1 MYNLIF
7 KTAFLSLI
15 RRKLR
20 TTLVILMIAISL
32 WGLLF
37 MQGIYEGMT
46 QQMITNAI
54 KSDSGHLSIYNKD
67 FRKEKSLELQMI
79 DTKNIENIIKKEKH
93 IKSYTKRVLTNGLVA
108 TANYSRAAQ
117 IYGIDL
123 KSEKIHSSLDKYIK
137 DGIYKFTDK
146 TPNSRFSKKNNGA
159 IVGFKLAKKL
169 KLKIGK
175 KIILT
180 AQDIDNEVTSISLKV
195 KAIIKTSNMAIDE
208 RGIFIDINQAKKFLN
223 IKGVHQIS
231 IIFNDEKNIIEFQ
244 NKLKDKTK
252 QYSVLRWD
260 QLYPALLQGRAM
272 MEQFNLISYAL
283 VFFTVAIGIFG
294 VILVSVLER
303 LREFG
308 ILRAIG
314 TKFSILAKIIF
325 LESFIIGIIGFI
337 LGSVLGGATL
347 YYFSIYGLDLSS
359 FSDVLD
365 EFGMDAITYAV
376 IKIDYF
382 ITAFLSVIIATFLS
396 VLFPLRVLKKSK
408 VVDVING

>member
-7 KTAFLSLI
+7 KTAYLSLI
-15 RRKLR
+15 RRKVR
-20 TTLVILMIAISL
+20 TILVILMIATSL

-46 QQMITNAI
+46 EQMITNAI
-54 KSDSGHLSIYNKD
+54 KSDSGHLSIYAKD
-67 FRKEKSLELQMI
+67 FRKEKSLELEMI

-93 IKSYTKRVLTNGLVA
+93 IKSYTKRVLTNGLIA
-108 TANYSRAAQ
+108 TANYSRATQ

-123 KSEKIHSSLDKYIK
+123 KSEKIHSSLDSYLK
-137 DGIYKFTDK
+137 DGTYSFG
-146 TPNSRFSKKNNGA
+146 KKNNGA
-159 IVGFKLAKKL
+159 IIGFKLAKKL

-180 AQDIDNEVTSISLKV
+180 SQDIDNEVTSISLKV
-195 KAIIKTSNMAIDE
+195 KAIIKTSNMPIDE
-208 RGIFIDINQAKKFLN
+208 MGIFININKAKEFLN
-223 IKGVHQIS
+223 IKGVHQLS
-231 IIFNDEKNIIEFQ
+231 IIFNDEKDIVSFQ
-244 NKLKDKTK
+244 DNLNTRLKNQTK
-252 QYSVLRWD
+252 QYLILRWD
-260 QLYPALLQGRAM
+260 QLYPALFQGRVM
-272 MEQFNLISYAL
+272 MEQFSFISYAL
-283 VFFTVAIGIFG
+283 VFFTATIGIFG

-314 TKFSILAKIIF
+314 TKFSILAQIIF

-337 LGSVLGGATL
+337 LGSILGGVTL

-359 FSDVLD
+359 FSDALD

-376 IKIDYF
+376 IKTEYF
-382 ITAFLSVIIATFLS
+382 ITAFISVIIATVLS

>member
-20 TTLVILMIAISL
+20 TTLVILMIATSL

-46 QQMITNAI
+46 EQMISNAI
-54 KSDSGHLSIYNKD
+54 KSDSGHLSIYAKD
-67 FRKEKSLELQMI
+67 FRKDKSLELQMI
-79 DTKNIENIIKKEKH
+79 DSKNIENIIKNEKH

-108 TANYSRAAQ
+108 TANYSRATQ

-123 KSEKIHSSLDKYIK
+123 ESEKKHNSLDSYIK
-137 DGIYKFTDK
+137 DGTYTFG
-146 TPNSRFSKKNNGA
+146 KKNNGA

-180 AQDIDNEVTSISLKV
+180 SQDIDNEVTSISLKV

-208 RGIFIDINQAKKFLN
+208 MGVFIDIYQAKEFLN
-223 IKGVHQIS
+223 IKGVHQLS
-231 IIFNDEKNIIEFQ
+231 IIFDDEKNIKPFQ
-244 NKLKDKTK
+244 DKLKDTTK
-252 QYSVLRWD
+252 EYSILRWD
-260 QLYPALLQGRAM
+260 ELYPALLQGRVM
-272 MEQFNLISYAL
+272 MEQFSFISYAL
-283 VFFTVAIGIFG
+283 VFFTATIGIFG
-294 VILVSVLER
+294 VVLVSVMER
-303 LREFG
+303 IREFG

-314 TKFSILAKIIF
+314 TKFTILAQIIF

-337 LGSVLGGATL
+337 LGSILGGVTL

-359 FSDVLD
+359 FSDALD
-365 EFGMDAITYAV
+365 EFGMDAIIYAV

-382 ITAFLSVIIATFLS
+382 LTAFISVIIATVLS
-396 VLFPLRVLKKSK
+396 VLFPLSVLKKSK
-408 VVDVING
+408 IVDVING

>member
-7 KTAFLSLI
+7 KTAYLSLI
-15 RRKLR
+15 RRKVR
-20 TTLVILMIAISL
+20 TILVILMIATSL

-46 QQMITNAI
+46 EQMITNAI
-54 KSDSGHLSIYNKD
+54 KSDSGHLSIYAKD
-67 FRKEKSLELQMI
+67 FRKEKSLELEMI

-93 IKSYTKRVLTNGLVA
+93 IKSYTKRVLTNGLIA
-108 TANYSRAAQ
+108 TANYSRATQ

-123 KSEKIHSSLDKYIK
+123 KSEKIHSSLDSYLK
-137 DGIYKFTDK
+137 DGTYSFG
-146 TPNSRFSKKNNGA
+146 KKNNGA
-159 IVGFKLAKKL
+159 IIGFKLAKKL

-180 AQDIDNEVTSISLKV
+180 SQDIDNEVTSISLKV
-195 KAIIKTSNMAIDE
+195 KAIIKTSNVPIDE
-208 RGIFIDINQAKKFLN
+208 MGIFININKAKEFLN
-223 IKGVHQIS
+223 IKGVHQLS
-231 IIFNDEKNIIEFQ
+231 IIFNDEKDIVSFQ
-244 NKLKDKTK
+244 DNLNTRLKNQTK
-252 QYSVLRWD
+252 QYLILRWD
-260 QLYPALLQGRAM
+260 QLYPALFQGRVM
-272 MEQFNLISYAL
+272 MEQFSFISYAL
-283 VFFTVAIGIFG
+283 VFFTATIGIFG

-314 TKFSILAKIIF
+314 TKFSILAQIIF

-337 LGSVLGGATL
+337 LGSILGGVTL

-359 FSDVLD
+359 FSDALD

-376 IKIDYF
+376 IKTEYF
-382 ITAFLSVIIATFLS
+382 ITAFISVVIATVLS

>member
-1 MYNLIF
+1 MYSLIF
-7 KTAFLSLI
+7 KTAYLSLI
-15 RRKLR
+15 RRKIR
-20 TTLVILMIAISL
+20 TILVILMIATSL

-46 QQMITNAI
+46 EQMITNAI
-54 KSDSGHLSIYNKD
+54 KSDSGHLSIYAKD
-67 FRKEKSLELQMI
+67 FRKEKSLELEMI

-93 IKSYTKRVLTNGLVA
+93 IKSYTKRVLTNGLIA
-108 TANYSRAAQ
+108 TANYSRATQ

-123 KSEKIHSSLDKYIK
+123 KSEKIHSSLDSYLK
-137 DGIYKFTDK
+137 DGTYSFG
-146 TPNSRFSKKNNGA
+146 KKNNGA
-159 IVGFKLAKKL
+159 IIGFKLAKKL

-180 AQDIDNEVTSISLKV
+180 SQDIDNEVTSISLKV
-195 KAIIKTSNMAIDE
+195 KAIIKTSNVPIDE
-208 RGIFIDINQAKKFLN
+208 MGIFININKAKEFLN
-223 IKGVHQIS
+223 IKGVHQLS
-231 IIFNDEKNIIEFQ
+231 IIFNDEKDIVSFQ
-244 NKLKDKTK
+244 DNLNTRLKNQTK
-252 QYSVLRWD
+252 QYLILRWD
-260 QLYPALLQGRAM
+260 QLYPALFQGRVM
-272 MEQFNLISYAL
+272 MEQFSFISYAL
-283 VFFTVAIGIFG
+283 VFFTATIGIFG

-314 TKFSILAKIIF
+314 TKFSILAQIIF

-337 LGSVLGGATL
+337 LGSILGGVTL

-359 FSDVLD
+359 FSDALD

-376 IKIDYF
+376 IKTEYF
-382 ITAFLSVIIATFLS
+382 ITAFISVVIATVLS

>member
-7 KTAFLSLI
+7 KTAYLSLI
-15 RRKLR
+15 RRKIR
-20 TTLVILMIAISL
+20 TILVILMIATSL

-46 QQMITNAI
+46 EQMITNAI
-54 KSDSGHLSIYNKD
+54 KSDSGHLSIYAKD
-67 FRKEKSLELQMI
+67 FRKEKSLELEMI

-93 IKSYTKRVLTNGLVA
+93 IKSYTKRVLTNGLIA
-108 TANYSRAAQ
+108 TANYSRATQ

-123 KSEKIHSSLDKYIK
+123 KSEKIHSSLDSYLK
-137 DGIYKFTDK
+137 DGTYSFG
-146 TPNSRFSKKNNGA
+146 KKNNGA
-159 IVGFKLAKKL
+159 IIGFKLAKKL

-180 AQDIDNEVTSISLKV
+180 SQDIDNEVTSISLKV
-195 KAIIKTSNMAIDE
+195 KAIIKTSNVPIDE
-208 RGIFIDINQAKKFLN
+208 MGIFININKAKEFLN
-223 IKGVHQIS
+223 IKGVHQLS
-231 IIFNDEKNIIEFQ
+231 IIFNDEKDIVSFQ
-244 NKLKDKTK
+244 DNLNTRLKNQTK
-252 QYSVLRWD
+252 QYLILRWD
-260 QLYPALLQGRAM
+260 QLYPALFQGRVM
-272 MEQFNLISYAL
+272 MEQFSFISYAL
-283 VFFTVAIGIFG
+283 VFFTATIGIFG

-314 TKFSILAKIIF
+314 TKFSILAQIIF

-337 LGSVLGGATL
+337 LGSILGGVTL

-359 FSDVLD
+359 FSDALD

-376 IKIDYF
+376 IKTEYF
-382 ITAFLSVIIATFLS
+382 ITAFISVVIATILS

>member
-1 MYNLIF
+1 MFNLIF

-20 TTLVILMIAISL
+20 TTLVILMIATSL

-46 QQMITNAI
+46 EQMITNAI
-54 KSDSGHLSIYNKD
+54 KSDSGHLSIYAKD
-67 FRKEKSLELQMI
+67 FRKDKSLELQMI
-79 DTKNIENIIKKEKH
+79 NSKNIEDIIKKEKH
-93 IKSYTKRVLTNGLVA
+93 IKSYTKRVLTNGLIA
-108 TANYSRAAQ
+108 TATYSQATQ

-123 KSEKIHSSLDKYIK
+123 ELEKNHSSLDKYIQN
-137 DGIYKFTDK
+137 GTYQLG
-146 TPNSRFSKKNNGA
+146 KKNNGA

-180 AQDIDNEVTSISLKV
+180 SQDIDNEVTSISLKV

-208 RGIFIDINQAKKFLN
+208 MGVFIDINQAKKFLN
-223 IKGVHQIS
+223 IKGVHQLS
-231 IIFNDEKNIIEFQ
+231 IIFDDEKNIVSLQDNLKAEFK
-244 NKLKDKTK
+244 NSSK
-252 QYSVLRWD
+252 QYSILRWD
-260 QLYPALLQGRAM
+260 ELYPALLQGRVM
-272 MEQFNLISYAL
+272 MEQFSFISYTL
-283 VFFTVAIGIFG
+283 VFFTATIGIFG
-294 VILVSVLER
+294 VILVSVMER

-314 TKFSILAKIIF
+314 TKFTILAQIIF

-337 LGSVLGGATL
+337 LGSILGGVTL

-359 FSDVLD
+359 FSDALD
-365 EFGMDAITYAV
+365 EFGMDAVIYAV

-382 ITAFLSVIIATFLS
+382 LTAFISVIIATVLS

-408 VVDVING
+408 IVDVING

>member
-1 MYNLIF
+1 MYSLIF
-7 KTAFLSLI
+7 KTAYLSLI
-15 RRKLR
+15 RRKIR
-20 TTLVILMIAISL
+20 TILVILMIATSL

-46 QQMITNAI
+46 EQMITNAI
-54 KSDSGHLSIYNKD
+54 KSDSGHLSIYAKD
-67 FRKEKSLELQMI
+67 FRKEKSLELEMI

-93 IKSYTKRVLTNGLVA
+93 IKSYAKRVLTNGLIA
-108 TANYSRAAQ
+108 TANYSRATQ

-123 KSEKIHSSLDKYIK
+123 KSEKIHSSLDSYLK
-137 DGIYKFTDK
+137 DGTYSFG
-146 TPNSRFSKKNNGA
+146 KKNNGA
-159 IVGFKLAKKL
+159 IIGFKLAKKL

-180 AQDIDNEVTSISLKV
+180 SQDIDNEVTSISLKV
-195 KAIIKTSNMAIDE
+195 KAIIKTSNVPIDE
-208 RGIFIDINQAKKFLN
+208 MGIFININKAKEFLN
-223 IKGVHQIS
+223 IKGVHQLS
-231 IIFNDEKNIIEFQ
+231 IIFNDEKDIVSFQ
-244 NKLKDKTK
+244 DNLNTRLKNQTK
-252 QYSVLRWD
+252 QYLILRWD
-260 QLYPALLQGRAM
+260 QLYPALFQGRVM
-272 MEQFNLISYAL
+272 MEQFSFISYAL
-283 VFFTVAIGIFG
+283 VFFTATIGIFG

-314 TKFSILAKIIF
+314 TKFSILAQIIF

-337 LGSVLGGATL
+337 LGSILGGVTL

-359 FSDVLD
+359 FSDALD

-376 IKIDYF
+376 IKTEYF
-382 ITAFLSVIIATFLS
+382 ITAFISVVIATILS

>member
-15 RRKLR
+15 RRKVR
-20 TTLVILMIAISL
+20 TTLVILMIATSL

-46 QQMITNAI
+46 EQMITNAI
-54 KSDSGHLSIYNKD
+54 KSDSGHLSIYAKD
-67 FRKEKSLELQMI
+67 FRKEKSLELEMI

-93 IKSYTKRVLTNGLVA
+93 IKSYTKRVLTNGLIA
-108 TANYSRAAQ
+108 TANYSRATQ

-123 KSEKIHSSLDKYIK
+123 ESEKIHSSLDSYLK
-137 DGIYKFTDK
+137 DGTYSFG
-146 TPNSRFSKKNNGA
+146 KKNNGA
-159 IVGFKLAKKL
+159 IIGFKLAKKL

-180 AQDIDNEVTSISLKV
+180 SQDIDNEVTSISLKV
-195 KAIIKTSNMAIDE
+195 KAIIKTSNMPIDE
-208 RGIFIDINQAKKFLN
+208 MGIFIDINKAKEFLN
-223 IKGVHQIS
+223 IKGVHQLS
-231 IIFNDEKNIIEFQ
+231 IIFNDEKDIVSFQ
-244 NKLKDKTK
+244 DNLKTRLKNETK
-252 QYSVLRWD
+252 QYLILRWD
-260 QLYPALLQGRAM
+260 QLYPALFQGRVM
-272 MEQFNLISYAL
+272 MEQFSFISYAL
-283 VFFTVAIGIFG
+283 VFFTATIGIFG

-314 TKFSILAKIIF
+314 TKFSILAQIIF

-337 LGSVLGGATL
+337 LGSILGGVTL

-359 FSDVLD
+359 FSDALD

-376 IKIDYF
+376 IKTEYF
-382 ITAFLSVIIATFLS
+382 ITAFISVVIATVLS

>member
-7 KTAFLSLI
+7 KTAYLSLI
-15 RRKLR
+15 RRKVR
-20 TTLVILMIAISL
+20 TILVILMIATSL

-46 QQMITNAI
+46 EQMITNAI
-54 KSDSGHLSIYNKD
+54 KSDSGHLSIYAKD
-67 FRKEKSLELQMI
+67 FRKEKSLELEMI

-93 IKSYTKRVLTNGLVA
+93 IKSYTKRVLTNGLIA
-108 TANYSRAAQ
+108 TANYSRATQ

-123 KSEKIHSSLDKYIK
+123 KSEKIHSSLDSYLK
-137 DGIYKFTDK
+137 DGTYSFG
-146 TPNSRFSKKNNGA
+146 KKNNGA
-159 IVGFKLAKKL
+159 IIGFKLAKKL

-180 AQDIDNEVTSISLKV
+180 SQDIDNEVTSISLKV
-195 KAIIKTSNMAIDE
+195 KAIIKTSNMPIDE
-208 RGIFIDINQAKKFLN
+208 MGIFIDINKAKEFLN
-223 IKGVHQIS
+223 IKGVHQLS
-231 IIFNDEKNIIEFQ
+231 IIFNDEKDIVSFQ
-244 NKLKDKTK
+244 DNLNTRLKNQTK
-252 QYSVLRWD
+252 QYLILRWD
-260 QLYPALLQGRAM
+260 QLYPALFQGRVM
-272 MEQFNLISYAL
+272 MEQFSFISYAL
-283 VFFTVAIGIFG
+283 VFFTATIGIFG

-314 TKFSILAKIIF
+314 TKFSILAQIIF

-337 LGSVLGGATL
+337 LGSILGGVTL

-359 FSDVLD
+359 FSDALD

-376 IKIDYF
+376 IKTEYF
-382 ITAFLSVIIATFLS
+382 ITAFISVVIATVLS